1 MTAILSSSFAGS
13 VGHDD
18 MYIFI
23 IVRIEVLVP
32 VKAKVPT
39 TYSAKLGKRASEDLE
54 GFPRPYLETY
64 YYPP

>member
-32 VKAKVPT
+32 VKAKVQYIAPSSASALARTSKTSPGPT
-39 TYSAKLGKRASEDLE
+39 
-54 GFPRPYLETY
+54 
-64 YYPP
+64 